1 MPPPPPHTP
10 IPQLK
15 SMALCNPLPAGNRA
29 GEARALQQL
38 PATTLN
44 PGCSPLPAWV
54 WCSQI
59 LALALNSLN
68 KQAEFRECADFPDLK
83 YLLFRWP
90 IAERTIAA

>member
-1 MPPPPPHTP
+1 
-10 IPQLK
+10 
-15 SMALCNPLPAGNRA
+15 MALCNPLPAGNQA
-29 GEARALQQL
+29 GEARARQQFL
-38 PATTLN
+38 ATALN

-59 LALALNSLN
+59 LALTLNSLN

-83 YLLFRWP
+83 YLLFHRP